1 MNMVISSQ
9 DPLLDLPLVTTG
21 RVLSCSITL
30 SYNSAVVL
38 ISVHFSSRVF
48 VVPHIAGQR
57 DVWRWILEVYNSPLL
72 CELLVGKISIGS
84 ITDSWLTKVN
94 HVCVD
99 AH

>member
-30 SYNSAVVL
+30 SYNSTVVL

-48 VVPHIAGQR
+48 VVPNIAGQR

-72 CELLVGKISIGS
+72 CELLVRKISIGS